1 MSLIFSAFQEKE
13 IKGFKLQGWKPDLI
27 HDNTTNK
34 TKSLCY
40 PLHKLSKSVKDKQW
54 QNRSYIHTL
63 CSFNN

>member
-1 MSLIFSAFQEKE
+1 MSLICSAFQEKE

-27 HDNTTNK
+27 HNNTTNI

-54 QNRSYIHTL
+54 QK
-63 CSFNN
+63 